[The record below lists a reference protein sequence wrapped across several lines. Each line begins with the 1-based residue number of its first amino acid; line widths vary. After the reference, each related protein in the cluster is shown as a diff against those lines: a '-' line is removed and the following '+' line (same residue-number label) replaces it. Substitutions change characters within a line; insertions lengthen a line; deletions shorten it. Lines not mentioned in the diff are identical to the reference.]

1 MKTTRDYTGK
11 TLFVG
16 VDVHKKTYSVAVY
29 CEGVLVKRDTMI
41 AKPEQL
47 IAYLRKYF
55 PGALIKSA
63 YEAGFCGLHLHRAL
77 LEAGIEN
84 IVVHASSIEINSRD
98 RVKTDK
104 RDALKIAVQLS
115 VGRLKGIHIPKK
127 EREDYREITRLRD
140 GLMKQR
146 NQISTR
152 LKHKANY
159 HGLIGP
165 EDIKKVSKKW
175 IEDLLQKEL
184 ADGLRYHIDALVEH
198 WGFID
203 NKIAEVN
210 KRIEDQVK
218 EDVVCERVYRSVK
231 GIGPTAA
238 RVLANELGDMSHFSS
253 ERALFSYTGLTPSEH
268 SSGEHRRRGHISRQ
282 GKPILRKTLVQCAWV
297 AIRHD
302 PSLQEVYNRIAQ
314 RAGGK
319 RAIVAVA
326 RKLVGRIRACLLSRT
341 LYQINLA
348 REVA

>member
-1 MKTTRDYTGK
+1 MKTRHNYTGK

-16 VDVHKKTYSVAVY
+16 VDVHKKTYSVAIY
-29 CEGVLVKRDTMI
+29 CKGELVKRDTMI
-41 AKPEQL
+41 AKPAQL

-63 YEAGFCGLHLHRAL
+63 YESGFCGLHLHRAL
-77 LEAGIEN
+77 LKAGIEN
-84 IVVHASSIEINSRD
+84 IVVHAASIEINSRD

-104 RDALKIAVQLS
+104 RDALKIAAQLS
-115 VGRLKGIHIPKK
+115 SGRLKGIHIPSK

-140 GLMKQR
+140 GLIKHR
-146 NQISTR
+146 NQISTK

-175 IEDLLQKEL
+175 IEDLLQREL
-184 ADGLRYHIDALVEH
+184 ADGLRYHIEALVEQ
-198 WGFID
+198 WRFID

-210 KRIEDQVK
+210 KRIEDQAK
-218 EDVVCERVYRSVK
+218 EDVACERVYRSVN
-231 GIGPTAA
+231 GVGPTAA

-253 ERALFSYTGLTPSEH
+253 ERTLFSYTGLTPSEH
-268 SSGEHRRRGHISRQ
+268 SSGEYRRQGHISRQ

-302 PSLQEVYNRIAQ
+302 PSLQEVYNRIAK

-326 RKLVGRIRACLLSRT
+326 RKLVGRIRACFFSGN
-341 LYQINLA
+341 LYQINL
-348 REVA
+348 EQKVA